1 MDVQNET
8 TSPLG
13 SGYSGGIAGQ
23 YECGEVGV
31 PSDDPSRE
39 DALKKH
45 DNHKMD
51 PALQAARAHANTKR
65 DGSGRGA
72 GGGRIIA
79 RCWSWEVVVG
89 VVVVKRWRT

>member
-72 GGGRIIA
+72 AASSHDAGVGRW
-79 RCWSWEVVVG
+79 WSA
-89 VVVVKRWRT
+89 